1 MKYYLDTSSVVK
13 IYHPEEGSKESLE
26 LYRGG
31 SALCISELSVL
42 EFMSVVYGKLRENDI
57 DSKTVD
63 GLVLKFREDIET
75 RYELLAFSPLVFEEA
90 SQVVEVYGKSHALRT
105 LDSLQFAFFLLYCE
119 KDDVFVCSDKRLTS
133 VVAVDGHNVLFPTG
147 LIGAGGY
154 RKRKKGFKRI
164 YLSSPHMGGGE
175 IRYIKEAFDANWVAP
190 LGPNVDGFEKDLQ
203 AFTGAGY
210 AAALTSGTAA
220 LHLALI
226 ILGVEPGD
234 VVICQSMTFSASAN
248 PITYVGATPVFVD
261 SEADTW
267 NMDPDL
273 LEGAIKALLRKGR
286 RIKAIIPVHLYG
298 MPAKMGEIMAIA
310 SRYDIPVIEDAAES
324 LGSTYQGKAMGT
336 FGRMGV
342 LSFNGNKIITTSG
355 GGALIG
361 DDPDRIEKARFLAAQ
376 ARDDAP
382 HYQHSHVG
390 YNYRMSNI
398 VAGIGRGQMEVLPS
412 RVERRREINQWYRN
426 LLAHVPGITFQ
437 SEPAADFYSNFWLTA
452 ITIDPAQAGVDREE
466 VRLALEEENIEARPV
481 WKPMHLQPVFD
492 PQITQIDADYRGR
505 KKYPCRMIGG
515 GVAEDLFERG
525 LCLPSG
531 TNMTEVD
538 MGRMEEALMEIFGRK
553 G

>member
-63 GLVLKFREDIET
+63 ELVLKFREDIET
-75 RYELLAFSPLVFEEA
+75 RYELLAFSPL
-90 SQVVEVYGKSHALRT
+90 
-105 LDSLQFAFFLLYCE
+105 
-119 KDDVFVCSDKRLTS
+119 
-133 VVAVDGHNVLFPTG
+133 
-147 LIGAGGY
+147 
-154 RKRKKGFKRI
+154 
-164 YLSSPHMGGGE
+164 
-175 IRYIKEAFDANWVAP
+175 
-190 LGPNVDGFEKDLQ
+190 
-203 AFTGAGY
+203 
-210 AAALTSGTAA
+210 
-220 LHLALI
+220 
-226 ILGVEPGD
+226 
-234 VVICQSMTFSASAN
+234 
-248 PITYVGATPVFVD
+248 VFVD

-324 LGSTYQGKAMGT
+324 LGSTYQGKGMGT

-361 DDPDRIEKARFLAAQ
+361 DDPDRIQKARFLAAQ

-466 VRLALEEENIEARPV
+466 VRSALEEENIEARPV

-505 KKYPCRMIGG
+505 KKYPCRMVGG

-538 MGRMEEALMEIFGRK
+538 MGRIEEALMGIFGRR